1 VVDLL
6 VQREY
11 RNRGK
16 ATTRSKGVKKGENGN
31 EPVKTMECKFGPG
44 MSPDNSPR
52 LKAAVEESLRF
63 FVEAN
68 RGNIRKSG
76 KEHIASASYCGG
88 MVDMVMVIKNALG
101 NWGVDQLLTELESC
115 NSRRFEGGS
124 PEIRIRVAGGSAHG
138 GLGPED
144 AKELGEQIVRWI
156 EQRKSG
162 GKEQDK
168 DPMFA

>member
-1 VVDLL
+1 M
-6 VQREY
+6 
-11 RNRGK
+11 
-16 ATTRSKGVKKGENGN
+16 KKGKTSNK
-31 EPVKTMECKFGPG
+31 PVKTIQCEYGPG
-44 MSPDNSPR
+44 ISPDNDPR

-101 NWGVDQLLTELESC
+101 NWAVDQLLTELESC
-115 NSRRFEGGS
+115 NGRRSQGS
-124 PEIRIRVAGGSAHG
+124 APEISVRVSGGSA
-138 GLGPED
+138 LAEVGPED
-144 AKELGEQIVRWI
+144 AQELGEQIVRWI
-156 EQRKSG
+156 EERKNG
-162 GKEQDK
+162 GKKPDK